1 MKKLFVFI
9 AVFVSSVSFS
19 QRNELDSLTLAKTY
33 QIADQVVSK
42 LSGTITT
49 SDIKS
54 LSNFLYSYGTKDGI
68 DFFTIL
74 NPDLIPLFQSGRPII
89 DENFLYA
96 SFKMLENKRNVTV
109 EFTELVDYYDYYDV
123 GYKKPNY
130 VAKFKI
136 SFKNDNSFGQN
147 ENNSL
152 EIVIDVINNEI
163 HAITN
168 QVEKL

>member
-1 MKKLFVFI
+1 
-9 AVFVSSVSFS
+9 
-19 QRNELDSLTLAKTY
+19 
-33 QIADQVVSK
+33 
-42 LSGTITT
+42 
-49 SDIKS
+49 
-54 LSNFLYSYGTKDGI
+54 
-68 DFFTIL
+68 
-74 NPDLIPLFQSGRPII
+74 
-89 DENFLYA
+89 
-96 SFKMLENKRNVTV
+96 MLENKRNVTV
-109 EFTELVDYYDYYDV
+109 KFTELVDYYDYYDV